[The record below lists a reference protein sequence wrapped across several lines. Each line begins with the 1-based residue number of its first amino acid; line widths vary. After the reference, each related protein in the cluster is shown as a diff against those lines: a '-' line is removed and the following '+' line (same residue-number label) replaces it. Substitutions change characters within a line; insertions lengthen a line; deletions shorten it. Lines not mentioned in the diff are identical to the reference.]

1 MIRAMERITTEVIRD
16 ALASL
21 KDMREGDKGML
32 ETQHAMLR
40 TTDRTRR
47 DQDQLT

>member
-1 MIRAMERITTEVIRD
+1 
-16 ALASL
+16 
-21 KDMREGDKGML
+21 MRGNGKWML

-40 TTDRTRR
+40 TTDRTRK